1 MTALSRFRI
10 GVIAVSLLALAGAG
24 VAVFAPGMVP
34 PPVVT
39 AVTSPSPGVLIA
51 LLAAFG
57 GLLWLASLQGRT
69 AYSDAPMVPRREP
82 TPDAPRLGTA
92 FDTTLERAT
101 DLDAARDRRVSTR
114 EDLRETLFDLAV
126 DTYAGAAACP
136 PETAERVVET
146 GAWTDDRRA
155 AATLSDDDGPDLPL
169 WLWLIDLF
177 RGESAF
183 RRRVRH
189 TLRAID
195 ELSRADPGT
204 VEAPTEEGDA

>member
-1 MTALSRFRI
+1 MTGLSRFRI
-10 GVIAVSLLALAGAG
+10 GVIAISLLALVGAG
-24 VAVFAPGMVP
+24 IAVFSPGMVP
-34 PPVVT
+34 PPVIT

-51 LLAAFG
+51 MLAAFG
-57 GLLWLASLQGRT
+57 GLLWLVSLQGRT
-69 AYSDAPMVPRREP
+69 PYSDAPMVPRRKP
-82 TPDAPRLGTA
+82 SPDAPRLGAA
-92 FDTTLERAT
+92 FDATLERAT

-114 EDLRETLFDLAV
+114 VDLRETLFALAV
-126 DTYAGAAACP
+126 DTYAGATACS
-136 PETAERVVET
+136 PETAEKAVET
-146 GAWTDDRRA
+146 GSWTDDRRA

>member
-1 MTALSRFRI
+1 MTGVSRFRI

-34 PPVVT
+34 SPVIA

-51 LLAAFG
+51 MLAAFG
-57 GLLWLASLQGRT
+57 GLLWLVSLQGRT
-69 AYSDAPMVPRREP
+69 PYSDAPMVPRREP
-82 TPDAPRLGTA
+82 TPDAPRLGA
-92 FDTTLERAT
+92 AVDATLERAT
-101 DLDAARDRRVSTR
+101 DLDAARGRRVSTR

-126 DTYAGAAACP
+126 DTYAGAAACS
-136 PETAERVVET
+136 PEMAERAVET

-155 AATLSDDDGPDLPL
+155 AATLSDDEGPDLPL

-189 TLRAID
+189 TLSAID

-204 VEAPTEEGDA
+204 VEALAEEGDT

>member
-114 EDLRETLFDLAV
+114 EDLRETLFDLAI
-126 DTYAGAAACP
+126 DTYSGAAACP
-136 PETAERVVET
+136 PETAKQVVES
-146 GAWTDDRRA
+146 GVWTDDRRA
-155 AATLSDDDGPDLPL
+155 AAILSDDEGPDLPL

-204 VEAPTEEGDA
+204 VEAPAEEGDA

>member
-1 MTALSRFRI
+1 MTGLSRFRL

-24 VAVFAPGMVP
+24 VAVFAPEMVP
-34 PPVVT
+34 PPVIT

-57 GLLWLASLQGRT
+57 GLLWLGSLQGRT

-82 TPDAPRLGTA
+82 TPDAPRLGA
-92 FDTTLERAT
+92 AVDTTLERAT
-101 DLDAARDRRVSTR
+101 DLDAARARRVSTR

-136 PETAERVVET
+136 PETAKRVVES